1 MNNSGTCCA
10 APAAHRAG
18 PAEGGRY
25 LDSPS
30 VPVSAVQARSTPGPG
45 PTRMAGR
52 VLRPDGAAAAGAK
65 RLGAPH
71 SFYPHSGLAGG
82 MVPPTGLPLHTQP

>member
-10 APAAHRAG
+10 APAAHGVG
-18 PAEGGRY
+18 PAEGGRH
-25 LDSPS
+25 LGLPS
-30 VPVSAVQARSTPGPG
+30 VPVSAVQACSTPGPG
-45 PTRMAGR
+45 PTRRAGL

-82 MVPPTGLPLHTQP
+82 MLPLTGLLLHTQP

>member
-1 MNNSGTCCA
+1 MNSSETCCA
-10 APAAHRAG
+10 DLPAHRAG
-18 PAEGGRY
+18 PAEGVQHLG
-25 LDSPS
+25 SPPAPAG
-30 VPVSAVQARSTPGPG
+30 VVWQGFA
-45 PTRMAGR
+45 PTRMAGL

-65 RLGAPH
+65 RLGALP

>member
-25 LDSPS
+25 LDPPS
-30 VPVSAVQARSTPGPG
+30 VPVWAVQARSTPGP
-45 PTRMAGR
+45 TRRAGR

-65 RLGAPH
+65 HLGVLH

-82 MVPPTGLPLHTQP
+82 MVPPTELHLHT

>member
-1 MNNSGTCCA
+1 MNNSGTCCV

-18 PAEGGRY
+18 PAESGRY
-25 LDSPS
+25 LDPPS
-30 VPVSAVQARSTPGPG
+30 VPVSAVQARSAPAPA
-45 PTRMAGR
+45 PALRAGL

-82 MVPPTGLPLHTQP
+82 MVPPTGLLLHTQP

>member
-1 MNNSGTCCA
+1 MNSSGTCCA
-10 APAAHRAG
+10 DPPAHRVG
-18 PAEGGRY
+18 SAESGRH
-25 LDSPS
+25 LGLPS
-30 VPVSAVQARSTPGPG
+30 VPASAFQARSA

-65 RLGAPH
+65 RLGALP

>member
-18 PAEGGRY
+18 PAEGGWH
-25 LDSPS
+25 LGLPS
-30 VPVSAVQARSTPGPG
+30 VPISAVQAVFAPM
-45 PTRMAGR
+45 RMAGL